1 MGPMADIP
9 NVTEEGL
16 DLVLDINLKGTFNS
30 LRSQLPNVVDGGS
43 IVNISSMGG
52 LTAVPY
58 LSPYCMSKHAVIG
71 LTKTAAKENAQRG
84 IRVNAV
90 CP

>member
-1 MGPMADIP
+1 MADIP
-9 NVTEEGL
+9 NISEEEL
-16 DLVLDINLKGTFNS
+16 NLVVDINLKGTFNS
-30 LRSQLPNVVDGGS
+30 LRSQLSNVEDNAS
-43 IVNISSMGG
+43 IVNIASMAG
-52 LTAVPY
+52 TTTVPF

-71 LTKTAAKENAQRG
+71 LTKVAAKENAHRG

>member
-1 MGPMADIP
+1 MGTVADIP
-9 NVTEEGL
+9 NVTEEAL
-16 DLVLDINLKGTFNS
+16 DSILDVNLKGTFNC
-30 LRSQLPNVVDGGS
+30 LRAQIPSVANGAS
-43 IVNISSMGG
+43 IVNVVSMAG

-58 LSPYCMSKHAVIG
+58 LSPYCVSKHALIG
-71 LTKTAAKENAQRG
+71 LTKTAAKENAARG

>member
-1 MGPMADIP
+1 MGDIP
-9 NVTEEGL
+9 NVSEEAL
-16 DLVLDINLKGTFNS
+16 DLVVDINLKGTFNS
-30 LRSQLPNVVDGGS
+30 LRAQLPNVVDGAS
-43 IVNISSMGG
+43 IVNIASMAG
-52 LTAVPY
+52 LTAVPFM
-58 LSPYCMSKHAVIG
+58 SPYCLTKHAIIG